1 MTPRVFAEYLRDI
14 PWRNSFRGEKKKK
27 NDLRKLTRNLAEFS
41 PRKFAFENFCSRS
54 ERKKRAFSFGLSVY
68 RRSISS
74 VLWCLSL
81 KFLLSWMWTLN
92 ARILGENSV
101 TKVNRCY
108 NSETLTSNFVSLI
121 PVDVI
126 WRFVS
131 HIVDRKTEIYK
142 KIFIVKFQ
150 QNLRKGNSL
159 EMVCFFLRSVQFLGE
174 CGQP

>member
-1 MTPRVFAEYLRDI
+1 MICANLREI
-14 PWRNSFRGEKKKK
+14 SRSFLRESSRLRIFVRGVNAKKK
-27 NDLRKLTRNLAEFS
+27 
-41 PRKFAFENFCSRS
+41 
-54 ERKKRAFSFGLSVY
+54 AFSFGLSVY

-81 KFLLSWMWTLN
+81 KFLLSWIWTLN

-108 NSETLTSNFVSLI
+108 NSETLASNFVSLI

-126 WRFVS
+126 WRFMS

-142 KIFIVKFQ
+142 KLFIVKFQ
-150 QNLRKGNSL
+150 QTLRKGNSL
-159 EMVCFFLRSVQFLGE
+159 EMVCSFGVQYSFLGNADTSKTFRKQQE
-174 CGQP
+174 KHTE